1 MTDRMITFR
10 DAINEAMRLEMR
22 RDQNVILMGE
32 DVAGGARLPH
42 IEGAGKEAWG
52 GVMGVS
58 HGLVQEFGRER
69 VLDTPISESAFI
81 GAAMTAAA
89 TGLPGKSAMA
99 AIAPITKTTAA
110 DKAAGVRTRVP
121 RSRTARPGRLD
132 IGSFAAAP
140 EVRNSPITAM

>member
-1 MTDRMITFR
+1 MTDRVITFR

-22 RDQNVILMGE
+22 RDPSVILIGE

-42 IEGAGKEAWG
+42 IEGAGTEAWG

-89 TGLPGKSAMA
+89 TGLCLHSAPSSVTFSA
-99 AIAPITKTTAA
+99 GYGSGRRA
-110 DKAAGVRTRVP
+110 D
-121 RSRTARPGRLD
+121 RL
-132 IGSFAAAP
+132 
-140 EVRNSPITAM
+140 